1 MKKTTANWLASA
13 EYDLQTAEAMLAAKR
28 YVYVVFMCHLA
39 LEKGLKG
46 LWAEAKND
54 TPPRIHDLL
63 YFLRRLDLTP
73 PACDADFIAVI
84 NRASVPTRY
93 PEDLAKMVRLYP
105 YRTARSYLARTK
117 RVIKWLRKDPR
128 LAQS

>member
-13 EYDLQTAEAMLAAKR
+13 EYDLETAAATLDSRR

-39 LEKGLKG
+39 LEKHLKG
-46 LWAEAKND
+46 LWAEAKD
-54 TPPRIHDLL
+54 ESPPRIHDLL
-63 YFLRRLDLTP
+63 YFLRRLNLKP
-73 PACDADFIAVI
+73 PAPAADFIAAI

-93 PEDLAKMVRLYP
+93 PEDLTRMLQLYP
-105 YRTARSYLARTK
+105 YRTARSYLAKTK
-117 RVIKWLRKDPR
+117 RAIEWLRKDPR

>member
-1 MKKTTANWLASA
+1 MKKSTANWLATA
-13 EYDLQTAEAMLAAKR
+13 DYDVQTAEAMLASKR
-28 YVYVVFMCHLA
+28 YIYVVFMCHLA
-39 LEKGLKG
+39 LEKILKG
-46 LWAEAKND
+46 LWAEARND

-63 YFLRRLDLTP
+63 YFLRELDLTP
-73 PACDADFIAVI
+73 PPGDADFIAAI

-105 YRTARSYLARTK
+105 YPTARSYLSKTK

>member
-13 EYDLQTAEAMLAAKR
+13 EYDLQTAEAMLKSKR

-39 LEKGLKG
+39 MEKTVKG

-63 YFLRRLDLTP
+63 YSVRGLDLTL
-73 PACDADFIAVI
+73 PAREADFVAAI

-105 YRTARSYLARTK
+105 YRTARSYLSKTK

>member
-13 EYDLQTAEAMLAAKR
+13 DYDVQTAEAMLRSKR

-39 LEKGLKG
+39 LEKTVKG

-63 YFLRRLDLTP
+63 YFVRGLDLTL
-73 PACDADFIAVI
+73 AARDGDFVAAI

-93 PEDLAKMVRLYP
+93 PEDLAKMVGLYP
-105 YRTARSYLARTK
+105 YRTARSYLSKTK
-117 RVIKWLRKDPR
+117 RVIKWLRKDLR